1 MKMAKESIKMIA
13 NGITVINIHLVV
25 LSKEF
30 ESFCNSFDFEIRFSH
45 RMPVKPLAHLYI
57 NLELN

>member
-25 LSKEF
+25 LP
-30 ESFCNSFDFEIRFSH
+30 NSLFDSSNSLDFEIKFSH
-45 RMPVKPLAHLYI
+45 RMPAKPLAHLYI